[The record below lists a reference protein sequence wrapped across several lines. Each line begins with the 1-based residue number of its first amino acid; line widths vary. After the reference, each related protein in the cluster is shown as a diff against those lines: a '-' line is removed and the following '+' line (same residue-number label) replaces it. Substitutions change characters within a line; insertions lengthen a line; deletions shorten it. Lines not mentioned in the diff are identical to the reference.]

1 MQPWCQSLKDCFNT
15 DYLKA
20 LRLSSSSS
28 SISTS
33 LPLEESSSAFPLD
46 IFGSPMLDV
55 ALGRVDATLK
65 VWEAMGGKANKSS
78 SFAADQNQFDANL
91 PPELPTDWVQC
102 EACDK

>member
-1 MQPWCQSLKDCFNT
+1 MQPWCQPLKDCFNT

-20 LRLSSSSS
+20 LRLSSSSCGS
-28 SISTS
+28 ST
-33 LPLEESSSAFPLD
+33 PLEESSAPSLD

-65 VWEAMGGKANKSS
+65 VWEAMGGKANKLSAFSS
-78 SFAADQNQFDANL
+78 DQNQFDANL